1 MNTKRSVFLA
11 RLVLTLIMI
20 ALLIAASS
28 TAQAQS
34 VSQAHDLKVV
44 QLSGLLAA
52 AASTNSCDQALADA
66 IAACN
71 ATYDPGI
78 CGGDPECEVAVIA
91 SRNICIADANAVY
104 SACTDF
110 SFSGFLAPVDNPP
123 TVNTGKA
130 GKTYPVRWQ
139 LTNSDGTY
147 ISDLS
152 VVTSITYNS
161 IVCGSFTGDPVDV
174 LETSTTGGTSLSY
187 HSGANQF
194 IYNWKTPGTAGCYT
208 LFLTLDGGNVFSA
221 YFNLT
226 K

>member
-1 MNTKRSVFLA
+1 MKAKQRSGFLV
-11 RLVLTLIMI
+11 RLILGLVLIT
-20 ALLIAASS
+20 LLIAARP

-34 VSQAHDLKVV
+34 VNQAHDLKVV
-44 QLSGLLAA
+44 QLSGLLAP
-52 AASTNSCDQALADA
+52 ASTTSCDQALADA

-71 ATYDPGI
+71 AQFNPDVCY
-78 CGGDPECEVAVIA
+78 GDGDCEAAVIA
-91 SRNICIADANAVY
+91 SRNMCIADANAAY
-104 SACTDF
+104 STCTDF

-130 GKTYPVRWQ
+130 GKTYPVKWQ

-161 IVCGSFTGDPVDV
+161 IVCGTFNGDPVDV

-221 YFNLT
+221 YFDLT

>member
-1 MNTKRSVFLA
+1 MSIKRSVFLA

-28 TAQAQS
+28 TVQAQA
-34 VSQAHDLKVV
+34 VGQAPELQVFS
-44 QLSGLLAA
+44 LSGSLAS
-52 AASTNSCDQALADA
+52 AASTNSCAQTLADA
-66 IAACN
+66 IAYCDSAFDIN
-71 ATYDPGI
+71 I
-78 CGGDPECEVAVIA
+78 CGGDLACELDVIA
-91 SRNICIADANAVY
+91 LHASCIADANAAY
-104 SACTDF
+104 STCTDF
-110 SFSGFLAPVDNPP
+110 SFNGFLAPVDNPP

-130 GKTYPVRWQ
+130 GKTYPVKWQ

-161 IVCGSFTGDPVDV
+161 VVCGTFNGEPVDV

-194 IYNWKTPGTAGCYT
+194 IYNWKTPAAAGCYT
-208 LFLTLDGGNVFSA
+208 LFLTLDGGSVFSA